1 MEFKGNIRELENL
14 IYTVMSAKNKRDYLL
29 TPNDF
34 QQFVKTP
41 MGIVHKFSKKN
52 LNEYLYSMEKQ
63 KILVTLATAQ
73 KNITRTAKILGIS
86 RQNLQYR
93 LKKLEIDL

>member
-1 MEFKGNIRELENL
+1 
-14 IYTVMSAKNKRDYLL
+14 
-29 TPNDF
+29 
-34 QQFVKTP
+34 

-52 LNEYLYSMEKQ
+52 LKEYLYSMEKQ
-63 KILVTLATAQ
+63 KILVTLANAQ
-73 KNITRTAKILGIS
+73 KNITQAAKMLGIS